1 MGIDLAK
8 NVFQACGVNEHMKP
22 QFNKRLKRNEQ
33 EVNMPP
39 IIKSLQR
46 LGLSAEQWLTLSTE
60 FEKHFCY
67 AAGAE
72 LMMNAYK
79 AHTHHKRLRG
89 MGRARALL
97 NRA

>member
-1 MGIDLAK
+1 LT
-8 NVFQACGVNEHMKP
+8 
-22 QFNKRLKRNEQ
+22 
-33 EVNMPP
+33 
-39 IIKSLQR
+39 
-46 LGLSAEQWLTLSTE
+46 AEQWLTLSTE

-79 AHTHHKRLRG
+79 VHTHHKQLQG

>member
-1 MGIDLAK
+1 MPRGIAY
-8 NVFQACGVNEHMKP
+8 H
-22 QFNKRLKRNEQ
+22 LKDYCELVDFTGRCIREDKTGYIENSQ
-33 EVNMPP
+33 CP
-39 IIKSLQR
+39 ILQQ

-79 AHTHHKRLRG
+79 VHTHQKRLLG
-89 MGRARALL
+89 MGRVGALL
-97 NRA
+97 KRA